1 MKQNKSDEVWKNTNQ
16 IFSLCFCC
24 SYCGCCL
31 SSPLSGRTKPLK
43 KGRFMAM
50 VYMQELCFWR
60 VYVSCP
66 LAWIYL
72 LVFSALDSSHILFYR
87 QLNSLAGDKMK
98 IRPKRHHKTAT
109 NPIKNLQQRTD
120 VRTDT
125 EVHFAVLFILKLC
138 LGISVH

>member
-1 MKQNKSDEVWKNTNQ
+1 MKFGKTQ
-16 IFSLCFCC
+16 IKFSVCFCC
-24 SYCGCCL
+24 SYRGCCL

-43 KGRFMAM
+43 KCRFMAM
-50 VYMQELCFWR
+50 VYMRELCFWR

-72 LVFSALDSSHILFYR
+72 LVFSSLDSSHILFYR

-98 IRPKRHHKTAT
+98 IRPKRHHRTAT
-109 NPIKNLQQRTD
+109 NPIKNLQQRSD

>member
-1 MKQNKSDEVWKNTNQ
+1 
-16 IFSLCFCC
+16 
-24 SYCGCCL
+24 
-31 SSPLSGRTKPLK
+31 
-43 KGRFMAM
+43 MAM

-60 VYVSCP
+60 VYVSCPLAWIYLLVFSALDSSHILFYRQLNSLAGDKMKIRPRVYVICP

-125 EVHFAVLFILKLC
+125 EVHFTVLFILKLC

>member
-1 MKQNKSDEVWKNTNQ
+1 MEKRKLNFQLTFLLLLPWWLPIS
-16 IFSLCFCC
+16 SL
-24 SYCGCCL
+24 
-31 SSPLSGRTKPLK
+31 LSGNQALEKRSVHGHCVL
-43 KGRFMAM
+43 
-50 VYMQELCFWR
+50 YMYL
-60 VYVSCP
+60 SCP

-72 LVFSALDSSHILFYR
+72 LVFSALDSSHILFCR

-125 EVHFAVLFILKLC
+125 EVHFTVLFILKLC

>member
-1 MKQNKSDEVWKNTNQ
+1 M
-16 IFSLCFCC
+16 I
-24 SYCGCCL
+24 
-31 SSPLSGRTKPLK
+31 
-43 KGRFMAM
+43 
-50 VYMQELCFWR
+50 
-60 VYVSCP
+60 CP

-125 EVHFAVLFILKLC
+125 EVHFTVLFILKLC